1 LGSSAEGEG
10 LGLLK
15 LSDKVVYL
23 SASAAAFGMPQDGPV
38 MLLCDAEAALRVAA
52 GESSAARLRHAL
64 RRSAIV
70 MQRVRGDECALA
82 HVPDAAQVVDF
93 LTKWKDDAK
102 VGASI
107 AYLGGFLAPS
117 LARAATEMGNGNDA
131 YAPVVLTLFA
141 KMAEAIETI

>member
-1 LGSSAEGEG
+1 
-10 LGLLK
+10 
-15 LSDKVVYL
+15 
-23 SASAAAFGMPQDGPV
+23 

-70 MQRVRGDECALA
+70 TQRVRADECALA

-102 VGASI
+102 VDASI
-107 AYLGGFLAPS
+107 AYLGGFLA
-117 LARAATEMGNGNDA
+117 RAATEMGKGNDA

-141 KMAEAIETI
+141 KMAEAVAAI